1 MAYLT
6 DQDTSTIKPDR
17 QTNSS
22 RFECFQTDWGFPS
35 KKVRSVVYE
44 SAGIRRSLGTPSK
57 VVLKHYS
64 VSPNFPTGRS
74 PDILAPTS
82 LLPDRCYRL
91 ILESSQNATN
101 EKTVLVS
108 IQTRISHEESPLGRL
123 FVTLAN
129 VSLIR
134 YDKTGEE
141 GEECNVHFGFDERK
155 EAECFAHYLKVAQET
170 LFEKFMRGPFYDEKV
185 VYLRNLRTS
194 AIDKTPARMQFS
206 IVSRD
211 LGDSKHAYRAILTQD
226 NVTRC
231 ICFDCM
237 MLILL

>member
-1 MAYLT
+1 
-6 DQDTSTIKPDR
+6 
-17 QTNSS
+17 
-22 RFECFQTDWGFPS
+22 
-35 KKVRSVVYE
+35 VYE

-74 PDILAPTS
+74 PDSLAPTS

-185 VYLRNLRTS
+185 VYLRYV
-194 AIDKTPARMQFS
+194 DK
-206 IVSRD
+206 
-211 LGDSKHAYRAILTQD
+211 
-226 NVTRC
+226 
-231 ICFDCM
+231 
-237 MLILL
+237 